1 MQKSEF
7 SRYNDGVVYIYRE
20 EEGRKTDF
28 SAKRNVQTLD
38 DMEYIVKLAFE
49 EASKR
54 EQDIEFAQQHD
65 FTLTLKI
72 KTRLCKA
79 VDNKCKAVI
88 DGYLYDVAYTDT
100 DRKKAE
106 MWLYLQGVKPIDT

>member
-1 MQKSEF
+1 MNKPKF

-28 SAKRNVQTLD
+28 SAKKNVKALE
-38 DMEYIVKLAFE
+38 DMEYIVKLTFE

-54 EQDIEFAQQHD
+54 EQDIEFAQQNG
-65 FTLTLKI
+65 FTLALKI
-72 KTRLCKA
+72 KTRLCNG

-88 DGYLYDVAYTDT
+88 DGYLYDVSYLDI
-100 DRKKAE
+100 DRRKAE
-106 MWLYLQGVKPIDT
+106 MWLYLQGVKEI

>member
-1 MQKSEF
+1 MQKPKF
-7 SRYNDGVVYIYRE
+7 SRYNDGVVSIYRE
-20 EEGRKTDF
+20 REGRKTDF
-28 SAKRNVQTLD
+28 SAKKNVKTLD

-54 EQDIEFAQQHD
+54 EQDIEFASQHD
-65 FTLTLKI
+65 FTLSIKI
-72 KTRLCKA
+72 KTRLCKE

-88 DGYLYDVAYTDT
+88 DGYLYDVSYTDT

-106 MWLYLQGVKPIDT
+106 MWLYLQGVKPIDS

>member
-1 MQKSEF
+1 MNKPKF

-28 SAKRNVQTLD
+28 SAKKNVKALE
-38 DMEYIVKLAFE
+38 DMEYIVKLTFE

-54 EQDIEFAQQHD
+54 EQDIEFAQQNG
-65 FTLTLKI
+65 FTLALKI
-72 KTRLCKA
+72 KTRLCSE

-88 DGYLYDVAYTDT
+88 DGYLYDVSYLDI
-100 DRKKAE
+100 DRRKAE
-106 MWLYLQGVKPIDT
+106 MWLYLQGVKEI